1 MSDRN
6 FDDLAAKFARK
17 IYGGSKGAV
26 RMAVLDRDL
35 REAGLFDAAPQ
46 TMLEAGGGF
55 GLMAQRFAKL
65 GTHCTVV
72 DISREMLHHGQATWT
87 EHQHQNTGEWGAID
101 WKHQSIQ
108 DTNGTYPLVCCHAV
122 LEWVEEPETVL
133 NSVCERVSDN
143 GVLSLMVFN
152 EVALIWK
159 NVLFGRVEK
168 VLEGRLHGFG
178 NSLTPKHAFTI
189 EQIRMWL
196 NNLGFEVDS
205 VSGVRVFHDFLSPR
219 VREKLWSDSD
229 TYLELELK
237 YSTDPIHQQ
246 MGRYLHFVCRK
257 VASSMS

>member
-1 MSDRN
+1 M
-6 FDDLAAKFARK
+6 
-17 IYGGSKGAV
+17 
-26 RMAVLDRDL
+26 L
-35 REAGLFDAAPQ
+35 R
-46 TMLEAGGGF
+46 
-55 GLMAQRFAKL
+55 
-65 GTHCTVV
+65 
-72 DISREMLHHGQATWT
+72 HGQETWV
-87 EHQHQNTGEWGAID
+87 EHHHENIEEWGAID

-108 DTNGTYPLVCCHAV
+108 DTNGTYRLVCCHAV
-122 LEWVEEPETVL
+122 LEWVEEPEIVL
-133 NSVCERVSDN
+133 NSVCERVAEN

-168 VLEGRLHGFG
+168 VLAGRLHGFG

-189 EQIRMWL
+189 EQMTDALSKR
-196 NNLGFEVDS
+196 GFQIDS
-205 VSGVRVFHDFLSPR
+205 ISGVRVFHDFLSPQ

>member
-26 RMAVLDRDL
+26 RMAVLERDL
-35 REAGLFDAAPQ
+35 AEVGLFDATPQ
-46 TMLEAGGGF
+46 RMLEAGGGF

-65 GTHCTVV
+65 GTDCTVV
-72 DISREMLHHGQATWT
+72 DISREMLHHGQATWA
-87 EHQHQNTGEWGAID
+87 EHQHHNTGRCGSID

-108 DTNGTYPLVCCHAV
+108 DTIGEYPLVCCHAV
-122 LEWVEEPETVL
+122 LEWVEKPEAVL
-133 NSVCERVSDN
+133 NSVCERVAEN

-189 EQIRMWL
+189 GQMTEALSERGFQI
-196 NNLGFEVDS
+196 DS
-205 VSGVRVFHDFLSPR
+205 VSGVRVFHDFLSPQ
-219 VREKLWSDSD
+219 VREKLWSDSE

-237 YSTDPIHQQ
+237 YSKDSIHQQ

-257 VASSMS
+257 K

>member
-26 RMAVLDRDL
+26 RISVLERDL
-35 REAGLFDAAPQ
+35 TEVGLFDSPPR

-55 GLMAQRFAKL
+55 GFMAQRLAKL

-72 DISREMLHHGQATWT
+72 DISQNMLDHGQATWKKQT
-87 EHQHQNTGEWGAID
+87 VEDESEWGTID

-108 DTNGTYPLVCCHAV
+108 DTMGTYPLVCCHAV
-122 LEWVEEPETVL
+122 LEWVEEPESVL
-133 NSVCERVSDN
+133 NSICERVSDN
-143 GVLSLMVFN
+143 GILSLMVFN

-189 EQIRMWL
+189 EQIRNWL
-196 NNLGFEVDS
+196 EERGFEIEI
-205 VSGVRVFHDFLSPR
+205 VSGVRVFHDFLSPQ
-219 VREKLWSDSD
+219 VREKLWTDSE
-229 TYLELELK
+229 TYLELELN
-237 YSTDPIHQQ
+237 YSRDPIHQQ
-246 MGRYLHFVCRK
+246 MGRYLHFVCRRQ
-257 VASSMS
+257 

>member
-26 RMAVLDRDL
+26 RMAILERDL
-35 REAGLFDAAPQ
+35 ADIGLFDAVPQ

-55 GLMAQRFAKL
+55 GLMAQRFARL
-65 GTHCTVV
+65 GADCTVV
-72 DISREMLHHGQATWT
+72 DISSEMLHHGQETWS
-87 EHQHQNTGEWGAID
+87 EYQHERTDGWGEID

-108 DTNGTYPLVCCHAV
+108 DTTGTYPLVCCHAV
-122 LEWVEEPETVL
+122 LEWVEEPEAVL
-133 NSVCERVSDN
+133 SSVCERVEDN

-178 NSLTPKHAFTI
+178 HSLTPKHAFTI
-189 EQIRMWL
+189 AKMTEALSERGFQI
-196 NNLGFEVDS
+196 DS
-205 VSGVRVFHDFLSPR
+205 VSGVRVFHDFLSPQ
-219 VREKLWSDSD
+219 VREKLWSDSG

-257 VASSMS
+257 R